1 MATLTNL
8 VMAKNNPVQR
18 RHDQDQYSEVPR
30 QVLDMPIDGSLDN
43 MRRPDQRLEQVD
55 IDIVRDMDHAAMLA
69 FLNELVCVN
78 IAETAEEGAE
88 NPVVLGING
97 RQVPILRGQ
106 DTWVRRCYVELL
118 LRAKPEAIKTRLT
131 RNGEGDVKNHI
142 DKTRSLKYPFQIV
155 ADKNPR
161 GMAWARKI
169 RSEA

>member
-1 MATLTNL
+1 
-8 VMAKNNPVQR
+8 
-18 RHDQDQYSEVPR
+18 
-30 QVLDMPIDGSLDN
+30 
-43 MRRPDQRLEQVD
+43 
-55 IDIVRDMDHAAMLA
+55 
-69 FLNELVCVN
+69 
-78 IAETAEEGAE
+78 
-88 NPVVLGING
+88 VVLGING